1 MPRRYRISKG
11 DDFIIVTVD
20 YSGAY
25 IIQDNAG
32 RKVFLSRYQAKLM
45 KFGID
50 NILGGALGDTDTK
63 DVKIE
68 EIKDQNKDNKDESE
82 KR

>member
-20 YSGAY
+20 DSGAY